1 MATNKAALRVT
12 ELDFDSIKENLKNY
26 LRSQSEFQDFDFE
39 GSGMSVLL
47 DILAY
52 NTHYMSYYLNM
63 VGNEMF
69 LDTAQIRASVLSHAK
84 MIGYIPGSSQGA
96 LSKVNIRVTPT
107 GTESNNTNILTL
119 DKYTRLLG
127 QDRDGINYPFL
138 TLDSNT
144 ATKIGNSFQFSNV
157 FIKQGEV
164 VSLQYA
170 VTPEND
176 KRRFEIPSATVDTTS
191 IVITVQESS
200 TSSNI
205 ESYFLAEDITELSAN
220 SPAYFLE
227 ESDNLNY
234 SFSFGDGIIGKR
246 PKDGNVVL
254 CTYLDTVG
262 SVSNNISRFVFVEPI
277 GGEYRD
283 NVIVSSTVS
292 SYGGVEKESV
302 EQVRFRAP
310 YFYTTQNR
318 AVTKQDYE
326 TLILKD
332 YNYIDAISVWGGEDN
347 DPVVY
352 GKVYLSIKTKG
363 NFALTNLEKEQIKE
377 DLIRSRN
384 ILTVTPE
391 IVDPEFA
398 YILVRGKVNYNPSLT
413 SRSAG
418 EIISLTKAAI
428 SDYVDAELNTF
439 KSTFRKSKLQAYI
452 EAAEPAIVGSDI
464 TIYVQKRLT
473 LDPTRTKSYDVR
485 YNLELRKGDY
495 NISLY
500 TVPQVSTLDFN
511 GITRQV
517 NFEEKPLSATG
528 IDSIIVTNPGINY
541 FSTPTVTI
549 NGDGSGAT
557 AEAVVRSGRIT
568 NINMTNRGSNY
579 TRAEVL
585 ILSAD
590 GREAS
595 AVPRL
600 ESRFGV
606 LRTFYFKTNGER
618 VVLNENAGTIDYET
632 GLVSINSFFTAGTP
646 VNQFYDTNVVTF
658 NFPVEREIILP
669 LRNRILTI
677 DENDPQAI
685 QLEAI
690 AET

>member
-220 SPAYFLE
+220 SAAYFLE
-227 ESDNLNY
+227 ENDNLNY

-606 LRTFYFKTNGER
+606 LRSFYFKTNGER